1 MILLSLC
8 IPTYNRARFLGE
20 SLPAIFNSVN
30 PKYFS
35 EIEIVISDN
44 ASTDDTQSVIA
55 NFQKENSNFFWNVIR
70 QNSNIG
76 PSNVTV
82 VTTYAKGE
90 FIWILSDDDI
100 VMPDAVNRILE
111 KLHSEPNLN
120 GVVVNYAPFKDNIK
134 YLKKAVLP
142 LKEQPRS
149 PDEFLSFLSSQLTF
163 ISILVFRR
171 NLSFIPEDERR
182 FYSLCQCFIFL
193 NVIKQKNIS
202 YIPQTSLAVR
212 GNNSGGYNF
221 FTVFVGEFEEILRHA
236 TDLGFGDS
244 YVNEARAKHLPF
256 LLRFSIGSR
265 LNEIE
270 KNFDNRRSEDRK
282 IVYKNYGNKPISIMI
297 QLALS
302 SPDWLYDFVRTYIWK
317 KIKSR

>member
-8 IPTYNRARFLGE
+8 IPTHNRARFLEE
-20 SLPAIFNSVN
+20 SLPAILNSTN

-44 ASTDDTQSVIA
+44 ASTDDTPSIIA
-55 NFQKENSNFFWNVIR
+55 HFQKNNPDFLWNVIR
-70 QNSNIG
+70 QNPNIG

-100 VMPDAVNRILE
+100 VMPDAINRILE

-120 GVVVNYAPFKDNIK
+120 GIVVNYAPFKDNIK

-142 LKEQPRS
+142 LKEQPQS

-171 NLSFIPEDERR
+171 NLSLIPEDERR

-193 NVIKQKNIS
+193 NVVKQKNIC
-202 YIPQTSLAVR
+202 YIPQISLAVR
-212 GNNSGGYNF
+212 GDNSGGYNF
-221 FTVFVGEFEEILRHA
+221 FTVFVGEFEEILRYA
-236 TDLGFGDS
+236 INLGFKDFH
-244 YVNEARAKHLPF
+244 VKKARAKHLPF
-256 LLRFSIGSR
+256 LLRFSISLKINNAK
-265 LNEIE
+265 LNRFYNFNHDVKILWRNHQLSIVSLFTIVVLSIPEILL
-270 KNFDNRRSEDRK
+270 
-282 IVYKNYGNKPISIMI
+282 KPF
-297 QLALS
+297 LS
-302 SPDWLYDFVRTYIWK
+302 VFRAK
-317 KIKSR
+317 MR